1 MCTVIFPRVNIRFK
15 SYRLVE
21 TFTDLSIRKLH
32 SLPTK
37 IHIYVHICTYIY
49 IKGPS
54 KKRNRKEYYYYF
66 SKSGIIARQR
76 VGSNGS
82 PIFSRGK
89 FLPAIDSKRYAP

>member
-1 MCTVIFPRVNIRFK
+1 MCTVIFLRVNIRFK

-37 IHIYVHICTYIY
+37 IRICTHIY

>member
-1 MCTVIFPRVNIRFK
+1 MYT
-15 SYRLVE
+15 
-21 TFTDLSIRKLH
+21 
-32 SLPTK
+32 
-37 IHIYVHICTYIY
+37 YVHIY